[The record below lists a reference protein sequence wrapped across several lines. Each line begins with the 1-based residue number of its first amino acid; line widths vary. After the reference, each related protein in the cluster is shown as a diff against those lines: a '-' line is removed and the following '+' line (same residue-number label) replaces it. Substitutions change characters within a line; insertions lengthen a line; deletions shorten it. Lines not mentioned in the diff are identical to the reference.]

1 MWRSARSATR
11 SSPASSTSW
20 TSRAASSASTSA
32 TARRR
37 SSRPLPRPLPRVSA
51 RVTSGHHQQGG
62 LEVVVGSMFSGKSE
76 ELIRRVKRAVI
87 ARRTVQVFKPAI
99 DERFGTELVRS
110 HDGDSFVAC
119 PVRSS
124 AEIIPLL
131 SAETSVV
138 GIDEVQFFD
147 PGIVGVVRDLVLS
160 GRRVICAGLD
170 LDFRGE
176 PFGPVPTLLALA
188 ERVDKLEA
196 ICVVCG
202 ESATR
207 TQRIVKDRKS
217 TRLNSSHSQISY
229 AVF

>member
-1 MWRSARSATR
+1 
-11 SSPASSTSW
+11 
-20 TSRAASSASTSA
+20 
-32 TARRR
+32 
-37 SSRPLPRPLPRVSA
+37 
-51 RVTSGHHQQGG
+51 
-62 LEVVVGSMFSGKSE
+62 MFSGKSE

-99 DERFGTELVRS
+99 DDRFGSELVRS
-110 HDGDSFVAC
+110 HDGDSFVAR

-124 AEIIPLL
+124 AEIMPLL
-131 SAETSVV
+131 SPETSVV

-147 PGIVGVVRDLVLS
+147 GAIVGVVRELVTD

-207 TQRIVKDRKS
+207 TQRIVNGVPAYYDDPIIVIGAQEAYEARCRRCH
-217 TRLNSSHSQISY
+217 TVPRR
-229 AVF
+229 APVRA